1 MQQKLDEN
9 QGKKKMAEEINDRLT
24 GVLKK
29 SVAETR
35 IACRM
40 NETSGGTIFL
50 CDVNDIKRINEQYGH
65 LMGDECLKR
74 AARILSYM
82 IRQDDILGRRSGDE
96 FEIFMPGCQDMHQA
110 QAICKRIHDR
120 FRTSEKNGDS
130 KVPLSV
136 TVVWELKQ
144 PQDTLME
151 MLKRADE
158 EMRRQK
164 GALED
169 LPNQVNVGSGYIKDV
184 KQVRRELVEQI
195 QQPGA
200 YCQDFETFKGIYRF
214 LARSIIRSGQKACV
228 ILITVV
234 NEAGGSPSLHE
245 KDALM
250 EQLGETIG
258 STLRIG
264 DVYARYSS
272 SQYLLLVIDTTEN
285 QADRVVGRIK
295 EQFLAGKRG
304 NDILIHSCYDLQ
316 PTQVGVLPGAGDGY
330 WPLD

>member
-9 QGKKKMAEEINDRLT
+9 LGKKRPAEETQDRLT
-24 GVLKK
+24 GVLKRN
-29 SVAETR
+29 VAEAQ
-35 IACRM
+35 IADRM
-40 NETSGGTIFL
+40 NETQGGTLFL
-50 CDVNDIKRINEQYGH
+50 CAVDGIKRINEQYGH
-65 LMGDECLKR
+65 LTGDECLKR

-82 IRQDDILGRRSGDE
+82 IRQDDILGRRDGDE
-96 FEIFMPGCQDMHQA
+96 FEFFMPGCRDTHQA
-110 QAICKRIHDR
+110 QAICKRIHER

-136 TVVWELKQ
+136 TVVWEQKR

-151 MLKRADE
+151 MLRRADE
-158 EMRRQK
+158 EMRRQR
-164 GALED
+164 GGLET
-169 LPNQVNVGSGYIKDV
+169 LPSQVSTGSGYIKDV

-214 LARSIIRSGQKACV
+214 LARGIIRSGQKACV

-234 NEAGGSPSLHE
+234 NEEGGSPHLHE
-245 KDALM
+245 KDELM

-272 SQYLLLVIDTTEN
+272 SQYLLLVIDTTES
-285 QADRVVGRIK
+285 QADRVVERIRD
-295 EQFLAGKRG
+295 QFLAGRRRS
-304 NDILIHSCYDLQ
+304 DVLIHSCYDLQ
-316 PTQVGVLPGAGDGY
+316 PTQIGMIPGMGDD
-330 WPLD
+330 WPLF

>member
-1 MQQKLDEN
+1 MQQKSDEN
-9 QGKKKMAEEINDRLT
+9 QGKKNPAEETLDRLT

-29 SVAETR
+29 SAAEAQ

-40 NETSGGTIFL
+40 DEARGGTLFL
-50 CDVNDIKRINEQYGH
+50 CDVDDMKRINEQYGH
-65 LMGDECLKR
+65 LTGDECLKR

-82 IRQDDILGRRSGDE
+82 IRQGDILGRRDGDE
-96 FEIFMPGCQDMHQA
+96 FEIFMPGCRDVYQA

-120 FRTSEKNGDS
+120 FRASEGDGDS
-130 KVPLSV
+130 RVPLSV
-136 TVVWELKQ
+136 TVVWEQKK

-158 EMRRQK
+158 EMRRQRE
-164 GALED
+164 ALEN
-169 LPNQVNVGSGYIKDV
+169 LPNQSNEGNGYIKDV
-184 KQVRRELVEQI
+184 KQVRKELVEQI

-200 YCQDFETFKGIYRF
+200 YLQDFETFKGIYRF
-214 LARSIIRSGQKACV
+214 LARGLIRSGQKACV

-234 NEAGGSPSLHE
+234 DEAGGSPSIYE

-258 STLRIG
+258 DTLRIG

-272 SQYLLLVIDTTEN
+272 SQYLLLVIDTTES
-285 QADRVVGRIK
+285 QSDRVVGRIK
-295 EQFLAGKRG
+295 EQFLAGRRK
-304 NDILIHSCYDLQ
+304 NNVLIHSCYELQ
-316 PTQVGVLPGAGDGY
+316 PTQVGLLPGMGDVY
-330 WPLD
+330 